1 MHSIAISSQDAR
13 LNTVLAMKHFDPS
26 RWGGGGRGNRLITP
40 LVRRCPICGDWG
52 RALGG
57 FCAGGCTVAEPPGV
71 FLSLAVGP
79 DLCMDLATL
88 EPDSGVGTVV
98 GDARKDE
105 AATVCSPTVI
115 ESPTEDTQPDGGY
128 VAAAAAAAS
137 TACPADVIDLTE
149 ATQPQPQP
157 QPLADCRPI
166 FIDSVDSGSVS
177 EEPLVP
183 VRKRSISPILV
194 SAEERD
200 RLRLIGKE
208 RQLERLR
215 ARAAGSSEARTGHG
229 RHLG

>member
-1 MHSIAISSQDAR
+1 
-13 LNTVLAMKHFDPS
+13 MKHFDPS

-52 RALGG
+52 RAPGG
-57 FCAGGCTVAEPPGV
+57 FCDGGCTVAEPPGV

-79 DLCMDLATL
+79 DLCLDLDTL

-98 GDARKDE
+98 GEERKEE

-115 ESPTEDTQPDGGY
+115 ESPTEDTQPEGGH
-128 VAAAAAAAS
+128 VGTAAAAAS
-137 TACPADVIDLTE
+137 TTCPADVIDLTE

-157 QPLADCRPI
+157 LADCRPI
-166 FIDSVDSGSVS
+166 FIDSGDAGSVS
-177 EEPLVP
+177 EEPLLP
-183 VRKRSISPILV
+183 VRKRSISPVLV

-200 RLRLIGKE
+200 RLRLMGKK

-215 ARAAGSSEARTGHG
+215 ARAACNLEARNGHG
-229 RHLG
+229 RQPGFSS